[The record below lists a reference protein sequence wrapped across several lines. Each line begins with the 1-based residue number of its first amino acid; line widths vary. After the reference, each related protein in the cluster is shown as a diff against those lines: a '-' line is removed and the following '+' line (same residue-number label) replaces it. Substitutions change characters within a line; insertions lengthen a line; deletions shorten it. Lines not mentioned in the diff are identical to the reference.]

1 MDLGFYLFVL
11 ILLLIGY
18 LMKKLWLINH
28 NDGKNGELSINF
40 PPGSRGLLPYIGE
53 TLHFIAAIYSKQG
66 FYSFVEAR
74 HLRYGNCFKT
84 HIFGETHVFVA
95 STESAKEILSND
107 LGKFTK
113 KYIRS
118 IGEVIGS
125 ESLLCASHQTHKL
138 IRRHLLDLFNSN
150 SIADFTKQFDQLVVD
165 SLNSWKN
172 TGNVIILDQALKIT
186 FKAMCKMLLSLEDG
200 SELSMLQKDVA
211 CVCHGMLAFPL
222 NLPWTTFSKGLKARK
237 RIMNLLEKMIQ
248 ERRARHS
255 TQIPY
260 GHDNK
265 DFLQYLLL
273 GKNREPCSSDS
284 EPSLTDAQIKDNILT
299 MIIAGQDTTASAMT
313 WMVKYLDEN
322 QGVLKVVEDEI
333 LSLHKRVANKSSL
346 TLEDLNEMTYTA
358 KVVKESL
365 RMASIVPWFP
375 RVALRD
381 YNILGYTIKKGWNVN
396 VDARAIHFD
405 PTLHKDPCKF
415 IPSRFDN
422 EPKPYTFL
430 AFGAGGRTCL
440 SMNLARTMM
449 LVFIYRLITTYKWE
463 VTDPDS
469 SVENWALFSRLKSG
483 CPIQIT
489 QINNKTKF
497 KDK

>member
-1 MDLGFYLFVL
+1 MAFGLYLFVL

-18 LMKKLWLINH
+18 LMKKLWLISP
-28 NDGKNGELSINF
+28 DESKNGELSLKF

-53 TLHFIAAIYSKQG
+53 TLQFIAAIYSKQG
-66 FYSFVEAR
+66 FYSFVQAR
-74 HLRYGNCFKT
+74 HLRYSNCFKT

-125 ESLLCASHQTHKL
+125 ESLLCASHQNHKL

-150 SIADFTKQFDQLVVD
+150 STADFTKQFDQLVVD

-260 GHDNK
+260 GH
-265 DFLQYLLL
+265 
-273 GKNREPCSSDS
+273 
-284 EPSLTDAQIKDNILT
+284 
-299 MIIAGQDTTASAMT
+299 GQDTTASAMT

-322 QGVLKVVEDEI
+322 QGVLKVVQDEV
-333 LSLHKRVANKSSL
+333 LSLQKRVATKSSL
-346 TLEDLNEMTYTA
+346 TLEDLNEMTYAA

-381 YNILGYTIKKGWNVN
+381 CNILGYTIKKGWNIN

-405 PTLHKDPCKF
+405 PTLHKDPHKF

-422 EPKPYTFL
+422 EPKPYTYL

-440 SMNLARTMM
+440 GMNLARTMM

-489 QINNKTKF
+489 RINNETRI
-497 KDK
+497 KDN